1 MAKRNRKRYTDE
13 ERANLVVMLE
23 AQRYPEHKG
32 SLAYVSK
39 YSGVPPSTLRGWFKA
54 RNNPPPAELR
64 GKKKEDLA
72 TKFENVAYDMLNQA
86 SDPEV
91 IAEMGG
97 KDAVIAAATAT
108 DKMRL
113 LRGLPTEIVQILPNF
128 IEAVEK
134 LGQSP
139 QDVMKRIIERANDTN
154 EQRLQH

>member
-1 MAKRNRKRYTDE
+1 MAKNRRRYTDE

-23 AQRYPEHKG
+23 AQRYPAHKG
-32 SLAYVSK
+32 ALAYVSK
-39 YSGVPPSTLRGWFKA
+39 YSGVPTSTLRGWFKA
-54 RNNPPPAELR
+54 RRNPPPAELR
-64 GKKKEDLA
+64 DKKKEDLA

-128 IEAVEK
+128 IEAIEK
-134 LGQSP
+134 MGQSP